1 MDRDKKTQN
10 NDRTFEELTRMHV
23 SRKYS
28 RQRVIYKTNK
38 NVVQEVGD
46 ESKLAQSFERI
57 RDLVRK
63 RRQQRMQEQKQNEN
77 NSRLEQI
84 VREVMQRRAEEEA
97 FKTGT

>member
-1 MDRDKKTQN
+1 M
-10 NDRTFEELTRMHV
+10 
-23 SRKYS
+23 
-28 RQRVIYKTNK
+28 
-38 NVVQEVGD
+38 GD

-63 RRQQRMQEQKQNEN
+63 RRQQRIQEQRQNEN

-97 FKTGT
+97 FKTGNKITRRGTIITDTSSVATN